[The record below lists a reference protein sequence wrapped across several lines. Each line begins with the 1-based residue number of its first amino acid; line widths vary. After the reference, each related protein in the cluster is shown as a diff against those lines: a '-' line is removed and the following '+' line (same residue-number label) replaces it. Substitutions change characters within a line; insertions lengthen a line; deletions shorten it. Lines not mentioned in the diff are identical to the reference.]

1 MARPG
6 ARARIV
12 RVVTAEA
19 AVRGDVSP
27 TRPSPDLRG
36 KVAIVTGGASG
47 IGSAIASTFAAKG
60 GTVAI
65 LDVQAEK
72 AAATA
77 NALGSAHS
85 AVGCDVT
92 DPESVRAS
100 VARVIEHHGRIDI
113 LVNCAGIARLAPA
126 ETLSLA
132 DWDSTMNVNVRG
144 TFLMSQAA
152 GTVMLAAGHGR
163 IVNLA
168 SQAATVALDQHAAY
182 CASKAAVL
190 GLTRVLAAEWAG
202 RGVTVNAISPTVVL
216 TELGRLAWSG
226 ARAEAMLARIP
237 VGRFAEPEEIA
248 AVALF
253 LASDDS
259 LMINGA
265 DIVVDGGYT
274 IQ

>member
-1 MARPG
+1 M
-6 ARARIV
+6 
-12 RVVTAEA
+12 
-19 AVRGDVSP
+19 RGDVNSA
-27 TRPSPDLRG
+27 RPAFDLRD

-47 IGSAIASTFAAKG
+47 IGSAIADTFAIKG
-60 GTVAI
+60 ATVAI

-72 AAATA
+72 AEAKAK
-77 NALGSAHS
+77 ALGPAHS

-100 VARVIEHHGRIDI
+100 VARVVERHDGIDI
-113 LVNCAGIARLAPA
+113 LVNCAGIVRLAPA
-126 ETLSLA
+126 EALSLV
-132 DWDSTMNVNVRG
+132 DWDMTMSVNVRG

-152 GTVMLAAGHGR
+152 GTVMLAAGRGR

-168 SQAATVALDQHAAY
+168 SQAATVALEQHAAY

-226 ARAEAMLARIP
+226 AKAEAMLTRIP
-237 VGRFAEPEEIA
+237 AGRFAEPEEVA

>member
-1 MARPG
+1 M
-6 ARARIV
+6 
-12 RVVTAEA
+12 VTAGA
-19 AVRGDVSP
+19 AVRSDVSS
-27 TRPSPDLRG
+27 TRPSLDLRG

-47 IGSAIASTFAAKG
+47 IGSAIAGTFAGKG

-72 AAATA
+72 AAAKA
-77 NALGSAHS
+77 KALGPAHS
-85 AVGCDVT
+85 AAGCDVT
-92 DPESVRAS
+92 DPESVWAS

-226 ARAEAMLARIP
+226 DRAEAMLARIP

-259 LMINGA
+259 LMVNGA

>member
-1 MARPG
+1 M
-6 ARARIV
+6 RAD
-12 RVVTAEA
+12 ASSA
-19 AVRGDVSP
+19 GPSFDV
-27 TRPSPDLRG
+27 RG
-36 KVAIVTGGASG
+36 KVAIITGGASG
-47 IGSAIASTFAAKG
+47 IGSAIADTFAAKG
-60 GTVAI
+60 ATVAI
-65 LDVQAEK
+65 LDVQADRAAAK
-72 AAATA
+72 AAA
-77 NALGSAHS
+77 LGLEHS
-85 AVGCDVT
+85 AAGCDVT
-92 DPESVRAS
+92 DPESVRTN
-100 VARVIEHHGRIDI
+100 VAHVLERHRRVDI
-113 LVNCAGIARLAPA
+113 LVNCAGIVRLAPA
-126 ETLSLA
+126 ESLSLA
-132 DWDSTMNVNVRG
+132 AWDSTMSVNVRG
-144 TFLMSQAA
+144 TFLMCQQAGA
-152 GTVMLAAGHGR
+152 VMLAAGRGR

-226 ARAEAMLARIP
+226 TTAEAMLAQIP

-274 IQ
+274 IR

>member
-1 MARPG
+1 
-6 ARARIV
+6 V
-12 RVVTAEA
+12 HSE
-19 AVRGDVSP
+19 P
-27 TRPSPDLRG
+27 TPTVPSFGLGG

-47 IGSAIASTFAAKG
+47 IGSAIADTFAAKG
-60 GTVAI
+60 AAVAI
-65 LDVQAEK
+65 LDVQTDK
-72 AAATA
+72 AAAKA
-77 NALGSAHS
+77 RALGTAHC

-92 DPESVRAS
+92 EPESVRAS
-100 VARVIEHHGRIDI
+100 VSHVADRYGRVDI
-113 LVNCAGIARLAPA
+113 LVNSAGIVRLAPA

-132 DWDSTMNVNVRG
+132 DWDLTMSVNLRG

-152 GTVMLAAGHGR
+152 GVIMLAAGHGR

-168 SQAATVALDQHAAY
+168 SQAATVALEAHAAY

-216 TELGRLAWSG
+216 TELGRRAWSG
-226 ARAEAMLARIP
+226 DKAEAMLAQIP
-237 VGRFAEPEEIA
+237 VGRFAEPGEIA

-274 IQ
+274 IR

>member
-1 MARPG
+1 M
-6 ARARIV
+6 
-12 RVVTAEA
+12 
-19 AVRGDVSP
+19 RGDLGS
-27 TRPSPDLRG
+27 TRPPFDLHG

-47 IGSAIASTFAAKG
+47 IGSAIVDTFAARG
-60 GTVAI
+60 ATVAV
-65 LDVQAEK
+65 LDVQAGK
-72 AAATA
+72 AAAKA
-77 NALGSAHS
+77 EALGAAHS
-85 AVGCDVT
+85 AVRCDVAN
-92 DPESVRAS
+92 PESVRAS
-100 VARVIEHHGRIDI
+100 VARVVERHHRVDI
-113 LVNCAGIARLAPA
+113 LVNCAGIARLAAA

-132 DWDSTMNVNVRG
+132 DWDSTMSVNVRG
-144 TFLMSQAA
+144 TFLMSQAV
-152 GTVMLAAGHGR
+152 GIVMLAAGRGR

-226 ARAEAMLARIP
+226 TKAEAMLAKIP
-237 VGRFAEPEEIA
+237 TGRFAMPEEIA

-253 LASDDS
+253 LATDDTT
-259 LMINGA
+259 MINGA

-274 IQ
+274 IR

>member
-1 MARPG
+1 VPG
-6 ARARIV
+6 ELTP
-12 RVVTAEA
+12 TA
-19 AVRGDVSP
+19 
-27 TRPSPDLRG
+27 PSFGLDG

-47 IGSAIASTFAAKG
+47 IGSAIADTFAAKG
-60 GTVAI
+60 AAVAI
-65 LDVQAEK
+65 LDVQTDKAAEK
-72 AAATA
+72 AR
-77 NALGSAHS
+77 ALGTAHC
-85 AVGCDVT
+85 AIGCDVT
-92 DPESVRAS
+92 EPESVRSS
-100 VARVIEHHGRIDI
+100 VSHVADRYGRVDI
-113 LVNCAGIARLAPA
+113 LVNSAGIVRLAPA

-132 DWDSTMNVNVRG
+132 DWDLTMSVNLRG

-152 GTVMLAAGHGR
+152 GMIMLAAGHGR
-163 IVNLA
+163 IVNLT
-168 SQAATVALDQHAAY
+168 SQAATVALEAHAAY

-216 TELGRLAWSG
+216 TELGRRAWSG
-226 ARAEAMLARIP
+226 DKAEAMLAQIP
-237 VGRFAEPEEIA
+237 VGRFAEPGEIA

-274 IQ
+274 IR

>member
-1 MARPG
+1 MRADPSSARP
-6 ARARIV
+6 
-12 RVVTAEA
+12 
-19 AVRGDVSP
+19 SF
-27 TRPSPDLRG
+27 DLRG
-36 KVAIVTGGASG
+36 KVGIVTGGASG
-47 IGSAIASTFAAKG
+47 IGSAIADTFAAKG
-60 GTVAI
+60 ATIAI
-65 LDVQAEK
+65 LDIQADGAAAK
-72 AAATA
+72 AAA
-77 NALGSAHS
+77 LGAEHS
-85 AVGCDVT
+85 AAGCDVT
-92 DPESVRAS
+92 DPASVRTA
-100 VARVIEHHGRIDI
+100 VARVVERHRRIDV
-113 LVNCAGIARLAPA
+113 LVNCAGIVRLAPA

-132 DWDSTMNVNVRG
+132 DWDSTMSVNVRG
-144 TFLMSQAA
+144 TFLMCQQAGA
-152 GTVMLAAGHGR
+152 VMLAAGRGR

-226 ARAEAMLARIP
+226 AKAEALLAQIP

-274 IQ
+274 IR

>member
-1 MARPG
+1 MHADPSSARP
-6 ARARIV
+6 
-12 RVVTAEA
+12 
-19 AVRGDVSP
+19 SF
-27 TRPSPDLRG
+27 DLRG

-47 IGSAIASTFAAKG
+47 IGSAIADTFAAKG
-60 GTVAI
+60 ATIAI
-65 LDVQAEK
+65 LDVQADRAAAK
-72 AAATA
+72 AAA
-77 NALGSAHS
+77 LGAENSA
-85 AVGCDVT
+85 AGCDVT
-92 DPESVRAS
+92 DPASVRTA
-100 VARVIEHHGRIDI
+100 VARVVERHRRIDI
-113 LVNCAGIARLAPA
+113 LVNCAGIVRLAPA
-126 ETLSLA
+126 ETLSVA
-132 DWDSTMNVNVRG
+132 DWDSTMSVNVRG
-144 TFLMSQAA
+144 TFLMCQQAGA
-152 GTVMLAAGHGR
+152 VMLAARRGR

-226 ARAEAMLARIP
+226 AKAEALLAQIP

-274 IQ
+274 IR